1 MFELELESL
10 KEKNKILEA
19 NLLTEQ
25 KSHEASLKSDR
36 EDYLSKKAELTDLNN
51 QLQQEV
57 NKYTNQIS
65 AMMNESLTMKGKLQT
80 QEQMFKQL
88 KEKV

>member
-80 QEQMFKQL
+80 
-88 KEKV
+88 